1 MNDLK
6 FILSNN
12 NNNSDTVKHE
22 SNINNI
28 LDMINKESS
37 IISMNWNKLS
47 KTKKKNLLK
56 DYIFNQKKKL
66 SAEKLKELEK
76 TIIDEFLKGN
86 IKNNDIILD
95 SNGKIDKIKPLKLD
109 EGCFIYKKRIIY
121 SKSNIKSKTNIER
134 ILK

>member
-12 NNNSDTVKHE
+12 NNNNSNTLKKE

-37 IISMNWNKLS
+37 ITSMNWNKLS

-56 DYIFNQKKKL
+56 DYIVNKKKQL
-66 SAEKLKELEK
+66 SIDKLKELENN
-76 TIIDEFLKGN
+76 ILDEFLKGN
-86 IKNNDIILD
+86 IKNND
-95 SNGKIDKIKPLKLD
+95 
-109 EGCFIYKKRIIY
+109 
-121 SKSNIKSKTNIER
+121 
-134 ILK
+134 